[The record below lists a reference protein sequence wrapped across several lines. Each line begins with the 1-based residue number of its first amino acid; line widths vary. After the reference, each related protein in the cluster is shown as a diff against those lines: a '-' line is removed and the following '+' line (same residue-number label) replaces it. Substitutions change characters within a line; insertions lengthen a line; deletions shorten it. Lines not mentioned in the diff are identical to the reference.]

1 MRKGRVHATTQRARR
16 KREEILTELTELI
29 EWGWKMVLYQFGPSQ
44 ATPLQWKNA
53 KIAAN

>member
-29 EWGWKMVLYQFGPSQ
+29 EWGGKMVLYQFGPSQ